1 MGLGLGKNKMRLPSE
16 YNIKVSSVR
25 AKIDRRPT
33 IIDESSNVVLKY
45 KTPHF
50 RASATVRFPPIPA
63 DEVWTVGWVQAC
75 TKMTFANTYGEYGTS
90 SWEIPQLKDNLYTA
104 ISDSD
109 GRHYPW
115 YGATTEIFT
124 VQGPRSKWTVG
135 HVAMNDNFYP
145 CVTWDVPLSNRHVP
159 KLTRIQRDQSFN
171 TWLVAMS
178 NVTGQIIVLK
188 TIQWRM
194 RLEIKVDPKK
204 LLGQRSTLVS
214 DPEQEQPT
222 VLCANV
228 HVPPCALRA
237 PSANNAQMLLWK
249 PTNGSARV
257 AIPPKC
263 GNNNETREIKTS

>member
-50 RASATVRFPPIPA
+50 S
-63 DEVWTVGWVQAC
+63 
-75 TKMTFANTYGEYGTS
+75 S